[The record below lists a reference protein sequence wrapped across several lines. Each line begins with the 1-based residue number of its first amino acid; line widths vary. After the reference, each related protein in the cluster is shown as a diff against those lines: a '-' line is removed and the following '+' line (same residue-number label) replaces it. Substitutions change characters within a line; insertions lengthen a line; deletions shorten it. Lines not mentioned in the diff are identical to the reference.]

1 MADVLIR
8 HLKKK
13 GEEHSAL
20 ELLVNQW
27 GFDEQL
33 IPKALQ
39 TVGSLFPHYSR
50 HDESHSRQILVNIE
64 RLLGEGIEL
73 LTATDTWL
81 LLEAA
86 YWHDIGMVVPHK
98 DLEEA
103 LRDDGFKTYLRET
116 ADGKGELS
124 RFARHF
130 RQHFSGSDMQK
141 CFAGADS
148 PTDAM
153 DKFRQ
158 LMAEWF
164 RRKHAGRAGRTVVS
178 PWEQA
183 GISSPRTE
191 LIPKRLFRLL
201 GQICQ
206 MHGSPF
212 DEMMERLPYKEAGM
226 AQEDCHPRFVACML
240 RLGDLLDLDDN
251 RFCPVMQQIAG
262 DKRPR
267 LSCAHVDKHAS
278 IRHFRLDRER
288 IEVSAECATIEGYV
302 ETCKWFDWLK
312 QEVQNQMARWSDI
325 APSREL
331 GLLPTLGELKVDLEG
346 HLLTLRPGEQPAFS
360 IDGEQALRLLQGQ
373 NLYDSELACIRELL
387 QNAIDAT
394 LLRLWLT
401 EDRNVFTK
409 GNPLDAATKELLGKY
424 PVKISLER
432 DPERPP
438 KDDEHESWTLVIEDE
453 GTGISLE
460 DLQYMLRVGSSRNN
474 SKRRALIDEIPEWM
488 KPSGAF
494 GIGFQSVFMLADKVE
509 LETRSLFDRGGLKVE
524 LYNPLG
530 SHSGIVKASRI
541 VEAVPGKC
549 GTRLRVSLDI
559 HKTAGSNGADREHNG
574 RTYRDPL
581 IESTTPRYVEILQA
595 KIASC
600 TERPLVAVDAMSNG
614 KDIAIVKNNMQPQEC
629 WEFFFDGEVASGCS
643 ETVIFRISSAVT
655 DSSISGFNGA
665 QSTGE
670 VRRFYRGQL
679 VKRDA
684 SGFGFS
690 SMESTPGIHV
700 DMDVISHGAGEWL
713 AIDRSSWT
721 EDGEYR
727 MGQLF
732 RAGIE
737 HAIKQIPGSAAP
749 SSVATGL
756 SLHAAQREASGRQYS
771 STEHQN
777 WNKYKDLWRESLMLH
792 GGTSYSEAIQHPSAY
807 EYISTR
813 GHIMGMYF
821 TIAEMEDNSKRL
833 NPEDLA
839 LVVAD
844 VYGLQAGFS
853 LTFTD
858 RAVKLSPKDGKGLL
872 IDNSITALNIVEH
885 HFQHPRVL
893 IQSINSSWKILE
905 IDADQRPNDCWLVCN
920 DAIPRNITK
929 KYIVL
934 PFLFLDR
941 KVILSESIL
950 HAAATW
956 LVNVKSE
963 VSFDQATEAYRE
975 FAREIDEL
983 MQNVFPDGPPNWQRV
998 NE

>member
-158 LMAEWF
+158 LVAEWF

-201 GQICQ
+201 GRICQ

-212 DEMMERLPYKEAGM
+212 DEMMQLPYKEAGM

-240 RLGDLLDLDDN
+240 RLGDLLDLDGN

-267 LSCAHVDKHAS
+267 LSCAHEDKHAG

-401 EDRNVFTK
+401 EDRSVFTK
-409 GNPLDAATKELLGKY
+409 GNPLDAATKELLKKY
-424 PVKISLER
+424 PVRVSLER
-432 DPERPP
+432 DPERPQ
-438 KDDEHESWTLVIEDE
+438 KDDEYESWTLVIEDE

-474 SKRRALIDEIPEWM
+474 SKRRALIDEMPEWM

-509 LETRSLFDRGGLKVE
+509 LETRSLFDRGGLKVD

-530 SHSGIVKASRI
+530 SHAGIVKASRI
-541 VEAVPGKC
+541 EEAVPSKC
-549 GTRLRVSLDI
+549 GTRLRVPLDI
-559 HKTAGSNGADREHNG
+559 HKTAGSNGADRERNG
-574 RTYRDPL
+574 CTYRDPL

-600 TERPLVAVDAMSNG
+600 TERPLVAVAARSNG
-614 KDIAIVKNNMQPQEC
+614 KDLSAVKNNMQSQEY
-629 WEFFFDGEVASGCS
+629 WEFFFDGEVAFGCS
-643 ETVIFRISSAVT
+643 EIAIFRISSAVN
-655 DSSISGFNGA
+655 DSSISGSKGA

-721 EDGEYR
+721 KYGEYR
-727 MGQLF
+727 IGQLF

-737 HAIKQIPGSAAP
+737 HAIKKFPDSAAT
-749 SSVATGL
+749 SSIAIGL

-771 STEHQN
+771 STEHQS
-777 WNKYKDLWRESLMLH
+777 WSKYKDLWRNSLVLH
-792 GGTSYSEAIQHPSAY
+792 GGTSYSETIQHPSRY
-807 EYISTR
+807 EYIATDLFWTAGVEGNRVRLS
-813 GHIMGMYF
+813 
-821 TIAEMEDNSKRL
+821 SK
-833 NPEDLA
+833 DLA
-839 LVVAD
+839 LIVAD
-844 VYGLQAGFS
+844 VFGLQAGFL
-853 LTFTD
+853 LTFTNGE
-858 RAVKLSPKDGKGLL
+858 VKLSPKDEKGLL
-872 IDNSITALNIVEH
+872 IDSSITALNIMEN
-885 HFQHPRVL
+885 HFQRPRVL
-893 IQSINSSWKILE
+893 IQSINSAWETLE
-905 IDADQRPNDCWLVCN
+905 VDVSQQPNECWLICN
-920 DAIPRNITK
+920 DAIPRNIAK

-934 PFLFLDR
+934 PFIFLDR

-950 HAAATW
+950 HDAATW
-956 LVNVKSE
+956 LSNVKPE
-963 VSFDQATEAYRE
+963 VSFARAVEAYRGYVK
-975 FAREIDEL
+975 EIDEL
-983 MQNVFPDGPPNWQRV
+983 MQKVFPDGHRDWQRV